1 MRCGDFKE
9 SYREDEE
16 IFQSLFVRICLAVLF
31 VFLIITPFFASSY
44 VLYIMNLIGIA
55 IIGAVGLNLLT
66 GFTGQISLGH
76 AAFVGVGGYA
86 TAILVTRLDMP
97 FWFAMPI
104 AGFVSAGM
112 GLIIGIPSLRVK
124 GLYLC
129 IATLAAQFILEFV
142 FVHWESMTH
151 GIRGINVPAPRIGSF
166 VFDTEK
172 SYYFITLVLVILT
185 VGFARNLV
193 RTKWGRAFVAIRDR
207 DLAAEI
213 IGINLFRYKL
223 AAFAL
228 SSFFAGIAGSLWV
241 GFIKV
246 VTPEHFPFS
255 LSIQYLAMVIV
266 GGLGSVLGFH
276 LWSHIHDAY
285 PGASKH
291 FRKFRQTAIPW
302 FGPIFHPAERNYL
315 WWHDRDLPG
324 PGTSWSGG
332 NLASY
337 QELLPALAFF
347 ELKVDFRPMNCRF
360 KH

>member
-31 VFLIITPFFASSY
+31 VLLIITPFVASSY

-151 GIRGINVPAPRIGSF
+151 GIRGINVPAPRIGDF

-266 GGLGSVLGFH
+266 GGLGSVLGSIF
-276 LWSHIHDAY
+276 
-285 PGASKH
+285 GA
-291 FRKFRQTAIPW
+291 
-302 FGPIFHPAERNYL
+302 IFMTLTP
-315 WWHDRDLPG
+315 
-324 PGTSWSGG
+324 
-332 NLASY
+332 
-337 QELLPALAFF
+337 ELLNIFVSSAKQLFPGLDQFFIPLKEIIFGGMIVTFLVLEPHGLAEIWHRIKNFF
-347 ELKVDFRPMNCRF
+347 LLWPFSN
-360 KH
+360 